1 MLYPK
6 LKRKYGPVVTYAD
19 NASSHLKT
27 EFGFDVLQVGKGRYT
42 SDEYHDFIGFEVS
55 KPILERAFQKTY
67 GLELNDVFGALGFAI
82 GTYRRTVSGL
92 IPKMTKVAWQ
102 IKKDEIAKSQPGIT
116 REKYFYNLS
125 RQNYEKDWGKEY
137 RNPGIGTR
145 LLSFVI
151 RIIPKIGPLKSLG
164 FRTPTPEAEKLFME
178 SFNVTVER
186 YRSLLGAEKSRQT
199 QPADV
204 NLDVGK
210 PTTAGMYKSADETY
224 AELVDRL
231 AKDGFAG
238 VSQDLRNDILS
249 FYKDEAAATSREDN
263 EDKRA
268 KLRHQLETLRGSTA
282 YSKP

>member
-1 MLYPK
+1 
-6 LKRKYGPVVTYAD
+6 
-19 NASSHLKT
+19 
-27 EFGFDVLQVGKGRYT
+27 
-42 SDEYHDFIGFEVS
+42 
-55 KPILERAFQKTY
+55 
-67 GLELNDVFGALGFAI
+67 
-82 GTYRRTVSGL
+82 
-92 IPKMTKVAWQ
+92 
-102 IKKDEIAKSQPGIT
+102 
-116 REKYFYNLS
+116 
-125 RQNYEKDWGKEY
+125 
-137 RNPGIGTR
+137 
-145 LLSFVI
+145 
-151 RIIPKIGPLKSLG
+151 
-164 FRTPTPEAEKLFME
+164 ME